1 MALFKWIQSKQMVL
15 PLNCLLKTSPEVTK
29 EQHPF
34 LCCEP
39 TAAPKNSTQVRQHC
53 QWEQHTLCLSSQRQ
67 YAWWYTSGISSC
79 SPSHMVWM
87 YSKIMFGFNPEPPP
101 QSYSSRRIPNRQRK
115 YLIAFVTMLLATE
128 LPCIEITF
136 FPLFMLLVF
145 GASSLPINHS
155 CDLCKQQYLSKK
167 LLMEQSLHYS
177 TDEKNQPTQAFMHSS
192 FYSSKICSTDTA
204 QPRISPPPVTALPPS
219 QADTAM
225 KYFHSSALTQPLTE
239 SPPGMPKGVL

>member
-1 MALFKWIQSKQMVL
+1 ML
-15 PLNCLLKTSPEVTK
+15 
-29 EQHPF
+29 
-34 LCCEP
+34 
-39 TAAPKNSTQVRQHC
+39 
-53 QWEQHTLCLSSQRQ
+53 
-67 YAWWYTSGISSC
+67 
-79 SPSHMVWM
+79 
-87 YSKIMFGFNPEPPP
+87 GFTPEPPP
-101 QSYSSRRIPNRQRK
+101 QPYSSRRIPYKKRK

-239 SPPGMPKGVL
+239 SPPGLPKGVL